1 MEKVNEL
8 LNHLDRLHTTEL
20 GVERIQRNLS
30 LNAEDVLV
38 WCKERIQSP
47 EATFT
52 RRGKNWYVRVDGHC
66 ITINANSYTII
77 TAHKEKEVRLN
88 PNVSAYDVLSNYYGD
103 YNEDGR
109 LRSRHGMVEY
119 LTTMRYIEKY
129 LKPGMRIIEIG
140 AGTGCYSHTLAGM
153 GYRVDA
159 VELVKHNIEVFKQHI
174 TEGEPVTI
182 TQGNALDLKGFES
195 GSYDMTL
202 LLGPMYHLFTEQEQ
216 KQALT
221 EALRVTKI
229 GGIVYVAYC
238 NNDATI
244 IQFAFQKGMIRDAH
258 YKELIDRETFKC
270 TSNPEDLFQLYRKED
285 IDRLMEGF
293 SVERLHYL
301 GTDMATNFIRETI
314 DAMDDELFELYLR
327 YHFSICERQDM
338 VGATHH
344 ILDVFRKLKS
354 H

>member
-1 MEKVNEL
+1 MEKGNEL
-8 LNHLDRLHTTEL
+8 LNHFDRLHTTEL
-20 GVERIQRNLS
+20 GIERIQRNLS
-30 LNAEDVLV
+30 LNTEDVLE
-38 WCKERIQSP
+38 WCRERIKSP

-52 RRGKNWYVRVDGHC
+52 RRGKNWYVRADGHC
-66 ITINANSYTII
+66 ITVNANSYTII
-77 TAHKEKEVRLN
+77 TAHREKEVRLTS
-88 PNVSAYDVLSNYYGD
+88 NVSAYDVLSNYYGD

-109 LRSRHGMVEY
+109 LRSQHGMVEY

-140 AGTGCYSHTLAGM
+140 AGTGRYSHTLAGM

-159 VELVKHNIEVFKQHI
+159 VELVEHNIEVFKQHI
-174 TEGEPVTI
+174 TEGEPVTV
-182 TQGNALDLKGFES
+182 TQGNAMDLKGFES

-221 EALRVTKI
+221 EALRVTKV
-229 GGIVYVAYC
+229 GGIVCVAYC
-238 NNDATI
+238 NNDATV
-244 IQFAFQKGMIRDAH
+244 IQFAFQKGMIRDDH
-258 YKELIDRETFKC
+258 YRELIDRETFKC
-270 TSNPEDLFQLYRKED
+270 ISNPEDLFQLYRKED
-285 IDRLMEGF
+285 IDKLMEGF
-293 SVERLHYL
+293 PVERLHYL

-314 DAMDDELFELYLR
+314 DSMDDELFDLYLR

-344 ILDVFRKLKS
+344 ILDVFRKLEAD
-354 H
+354 

>member
-1 MEKVNEL
+1 MPSRGNEEDMEKEN
-8 LNHLDRLHTTEL
+8 
-20 GVERIQRNLS
+20 
-30 LNAEDVLV
+30 
-38 WCKERIQSP
+38 
-47 EATFT
+47 
-52 RRGKNWYVRVDGHC
+52 
-66 ITINANSYTII
+66 
-77 TAHKEKEVRLN
+77 RLN
-88 PNVSAYDVLSNYYGD
+88 PNISAYDVLSNYYGD

-140 AGTGCYSHTLAGM
+140 AGTGRYSHTLAGM
-153 GYRVDA
+153 GYQVDA

-182 TQGNALDLKGFES
+182 TQGNAMDLEGFES

-216 KQALT
+216 KRALT
-221 EALRVTKI
+221 EALRVTKV
-229 GGIVYVAYC
+229 GGIVCVAYC
-238 NNDATI
+238 NNDATV

-293 SVERLHYL
+293 PVERLHYL

-314 DAMDDELFELYLR
+314 DTMDDELFELYLR

-344 ILDVFRKLKS
+344 ILDVFRKLES
-354 H
+354 D